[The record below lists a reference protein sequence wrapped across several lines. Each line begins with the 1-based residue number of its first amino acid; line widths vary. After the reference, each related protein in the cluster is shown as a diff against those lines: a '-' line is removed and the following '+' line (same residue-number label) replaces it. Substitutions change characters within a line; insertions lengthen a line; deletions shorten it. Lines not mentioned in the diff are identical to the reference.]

1 MTKRIRKNPA
11 THKAT
16 ASAKVANP
24 TPHSATDP
32 VLQAAKEATDEAAA
46 QAAAE
51 ARVEE
56 ETVESFRES
65 FRRKLREDRARRA
78 ALRQGLSEMPLSQL
92 LDRAAD
98 LILDSERLRAEL
110 TEWQSSR
117 VVDSSGKRWRSEH
130 GYVEALSTEL
140 DSQRARCEELQ
151 GRLEDLSRDR
161 HREESEVEDRI
172 GALITE
178 EKRKFAAM
186 EERYADA
193 LSAET
198 LKKNRL
204 ELNTVTLLES
214 LQLIGVGSAGP
225 ARSRT

>member
-1 MTKRIRKNPA
+1 
-11 THKAT
+11 
-16 ASAKVANP
+16 
-24 TPHSATDP
+24 
-32 VLQAAKEATDEAAA
+32 
-46 QAAAE
+46 
-51 ARVEE
+51 
-56 ETVESFRES
+56 
-65 FRRKLREDRARRA
+65 
-78 ALRQGLSEMPLSQL
+78 MPLSQL